1 MEKIVILG
9 SSGAGK
15 STLARELS
23 CMLNI
28 KVYHLDRLF
37 WQRGWKGKSKDT
49 RIDILQDLVREK
61 QWIIDG
67 NYLSAS
73 PLHLNA
79 ADTIIFLDTSPLCC
93 LWRLMKRHREY
104 RRRPRRDIPEG
115 CTDKLTWLRML
126 KVLTFLLHG
135 RRTIK
140 HILRKY
146 NSKQI
151 VQLRSGKEVK
161 DFLAQQKRFADY
173 MMASSTKALV
183 AKVASAPESDDPGA
197 SAASFFQDQKCDCR
211 AAVPVKSGVSGL
223 TSFGCVGSIWKTTES
238 RVGTR
243 WSGDEP

>member
-104 RRRPRRDIPEG
+104 RMRSRRDIPKG
-115 CTDKLTWLRML
+115 CTDKLTWFSML
-126 KVLTFLLHG
+126 KVLTFPLHG

-140 HILRKY
+140 QTLHNY

-151 VQLRSGKEVK
+151 HRLRSGKEVK
-161 DFLAQQKRFADY
+161 DFLAQQKRFADD
-173 MMASSTKALV
+173 MMASSTTALV
-183 AKVASAPESDDPGA
+183 ATTGGAPEPYGSGA
-197 SAASFFQDQKCDCR
+197 SAVLLPLSARIRS
-211 AAVPVKSGVSGL
+211 AIAGL
-223 TSFGCVGSIWKTTES
+223 RF
-238 RVGTR
+238 R
-243 WSGDEP
+243 

>member
-93 LWRLMKRHREY
+93 LWRLMMRHREY
-104 RRRPRRDIPEG
+104 RRRSRRDIPEG
-115 CTDKLTWLRML
+115 CTDKLTRLRML
-126 KVLTFLLHG
+126 KVLTFPLHG
-135 RRTIK
+135 RRKIK
-140 HILRKY
+140 QTLLNY

-151 VQLRSGKEVK
+151 FRLHSGKEVK
-161 DFLAQQKRFADY
+161 DFLAQQKRFADD
-173 MMASSTKALV
+173 MMASSTTALV
-183 AKVASAPESDDPGA
+183 TKTAGAPEPHGSGA
-197 SAASFFQDQKCDCR
+197 PAALLPLSSRIRSAIA
-211 AAVPVKSGVSGL
+211 GL
-223 TSFGCVGSIWKTTES
+223 RF
-238 RVGTR
+238 R
-243 WSGDEP
+243 